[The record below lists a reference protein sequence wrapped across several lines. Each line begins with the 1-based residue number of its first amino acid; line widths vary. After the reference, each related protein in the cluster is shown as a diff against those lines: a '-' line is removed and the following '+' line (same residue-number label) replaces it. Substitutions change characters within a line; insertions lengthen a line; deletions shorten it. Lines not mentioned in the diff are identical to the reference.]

1 MSAGLPERVHTWLDR
16 HTADRETLA
25 LACSGGG
32 DSVALLHLASD
43 WAHRRG
49 RRLHVLTVDH
59 GLRPEA
65 GGEAEFVRRLSARLG
80 WPCQI
85 LNWIGD
91 KPDTALQE
99 QARHARHS
107 LLANACAQTGITDL
121 LLAHT
126 RDDQAETVCMR
137 LIAGGGWHGAAA
149 MAGVA
154 PSPIWPQGRCLRLL
168 RPLLDEGRSGLRD
181 WLARRG
187 ETWLDDPSNTDPR
200 FTRIRIREALAGAA
214 ARIDLVP
221 RLSALSSDL
230 QHLVRQ
236 EGLAA
241 AALARH
247 SVHLTA
253 WGGASLDRDA
263 LVRARPCV
271 RRRLL
276 DALILA
282 VSGQGR
288 LAGREAVSIIETA
301 VLEAETATAGGVLC
315 RRQAGKTWIVRDL
328 GAVQGRVDRSAT
340 ARLTP
345 DPAGGQTWD
354 GRFYLPPGLGKFTA
368 GPLGAD
374 YREVGEVTV
383 LEEVPGFAR
392 AGLLALRDAGCVLA
406 IPGVWA
412 RTALF
417 QQIETLVAHRFCTR
431 LLPAEPPVWFDTE
444 DCCRADPLSHKLA
457 KRAPNAHIRS
467 TKTDRLNGHHACK

>member
-149 MAGVA
+149 AKPGWTTRPIPTRVLPVSA
-154 PSPIWPQGRCLRLL
+154 SEKHWPVLQRASIWSPV
-168 RPLLDEGRSGLRD
+168 
-181 WLARRG
+181 
-187 ETWLDDPSNTDPR
+187 
-200 FTRIRIREALAGAA
+200 F
-214 ARIDLVP
+214 
-221 RLSALSSDL
+221 
-230 QHLVRQ
+230 QH
-236 EGLAA
+236 
-241 AALARH
+241 
-247 SVHLTA
+247 
-253 WGGASLDRDA
+253 
-263 LVRARPCV
+263 
-271 RRRLL
+271 
-276 DALILA
+276 
-282 VSGQGR
+282 
-288 LAGREAVSIIETA
+288 
-301 VLEAETATAGGVLC
+301 
-315 RRQAGKTWIVRDL
+315 
-328 GAVQGRVDRSAT
+328 
-340 ARLTP
+340 
-345 DPAGGQTWD
+345 
-354 GRFYLPPGLGKFTA
+354 
-368 GPLGAD
+368 
-374 YREVGEVTV
+374 
-383 LEEVPGFAR
+383 
-392 AGLLALRDAGCVLA
+392 
-406 IPGVWA
+406 
-412 RTALF
+412 
-417 QQIETLVAHRFCTR
+417 
-431 LLPAEPPVWFDTE
+431 
-444 DCCRADPLSHKLA
+444 
-457 KRAPNAHIRS
+457 
-467 TKTDRLNGHHACK
+467 